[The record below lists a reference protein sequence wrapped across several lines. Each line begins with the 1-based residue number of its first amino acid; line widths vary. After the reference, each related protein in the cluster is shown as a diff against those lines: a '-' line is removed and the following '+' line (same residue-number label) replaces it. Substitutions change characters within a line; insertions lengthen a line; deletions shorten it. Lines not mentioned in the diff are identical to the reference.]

1 MNELIYNRASSNTY
15 YNYADLNRVGEWCNY
30 LAGQYR
36 LYGISVDV
44 NAKTNFSVNTFP
56 KQSELQDYLD
66 NVHKLINAYY
76 VFTTTPIPPLLISNL
91 TYIGANN
98 IEKSIK
104 DMLTLLDYMIQ
115 SFNYCGVFIC
125 GE

>member
-1 MNELIYNRASSNTY
+1 MNELIYNRASSNTF
-15 YNYADLNRVGEWCNY
+15 YNYTDLNRVGEWCNY
-30 LAGQYR
+30 LAQQFK
-36 LYGISVDV
+36 LYGIAVNV

-56 KQSELQDYLD
+56 KQSELQAYLD
-66 NVHKLINAYY
+66 NVHKLINAYH

-91 TYIGANN
+91 TYVGANN